1 MKDTLV
7 VDELVARWRKGGEQN
22 NPAGP
27 LFVAG
32 GEFTEADITNSCGG
46 PPSCGYTCGTN
57 VCSGSGI
64 CFCC

>member
-1 MKDTLV
+1 MKDTIGE
-7 VDELVARWRKGGEQN
+7 ELVARWRNGGEQN

-32 GEFTEADITNSCGG
+32 EFAEADITNSCG
-46 PPSCGYTCGTN
+46 SCGMYTCGTN
-57 VCSGSGI
+57 CSGSGI